1 MVTKQVRTQGLPN
14 KRACWLHIAMI
25 KPSNVSLPT
34 GHTKCATMVSKCLEN
49 IGVHSIVDVRNDGSA
64 STGYLDRLVHFSAP
78 VLGDKALTR
87 ETQLL
92 RCRGHGPVQSYQ
104 IHDEMPRHPEMNHH
118 SELAN
123 SSSRQ
128 YSFIS
133 SRTFGSVPALR
144 ASRKSASSVVGQV
157 MAARSAGWPE
167 LSMLYCN
174 ACRSC
179 SAASMRLAWLSTD
192 SLGVG

>member
-1 MVTKQVRTQGLPN
+1 M
-14 KRACWLHIAMI
+14 
-25 KPSNVSLPT
+25 PT
-34 GHTKCATMVSKCLEN
+34 EHTMCATMVNKRLEN
-49 IGVHSIVDVRNDGSA
+49 IGVHSTVEVRDNGPA
-64 STGYLDRLVHFSAP
+64 STGHLDRLVHFSAP
-78 VLGDKALTR
+78 VLGDKVSTKK
-87 ETQLL
+87 TQLL
-92 RCRGHGPVQSYQ
+92 RCRGHRPVQTHQ
-104 IHDEMPRHPEMNHH
+104 IRDEMPRHPEMNHH

-144 ASRKSASSVVGQV
+144 ASRKSASRVVGQV

-167 LSMLYCN
+167 VSMLYCN

-179 SAASMRLAWLSTD
+179 SAALMRPAWLSTD